1 MTWLRVLA
9 LIVLLFI
16 LLCRIRVGAW
26 AAFGGD
32 GLRLDA
38 RFGPLRV
45 HILPA
50 GPGKPKA
57 QTPSKEKKKKR
68 SGKEPS
74 KEGGKAKPKLS
85 FTLEDGKDAL
95 RSLLPPLKRALGRT
109 RRGIRVKPLRLSLIL
124 GGQEDPAAA
133 ARLCGE
139 IQAAVWTG
147 MPLLERA
154 LDVREPYIHADVD
167 FSASGTAAEGEAGI
181 TLRIGT
187 LLAVGFGMAFPALGW
202 FLRWRKRCKNRPPK
216 PEKGAGGPP
225 PGAPGEPPAEK
236 PAA

>member
-26 AAFGGD
+26 ADFGGD

-50 GPGKPKA
+50 GPGKPKS
-57 QTPSKEKKKKR
+57 QKPPKEKGKKR
-68 SGKEPS
+68 SGKKPS
-74 KEGGKAKPKLS
+74 KEGKKAKPKLS

-154 LDVREPYIHADVD
+154 LDVREPYIHTDVD

-202 FLRWRKRCKNRPPK
+202 FLRWRKRCRNRPPK